1 MANPELP
8 EDAREVPFDGAIR
21 EEEGGGDLAVRLALG
36 DEGGD
41 PLLGRRERAG
51 RRGAPAD
58 PLELRPRPFRPE
70 RRADPVEDGQRLLE
84 GGARFT
90 PVLQATLRRTEREER
105 APAVERQLD
114 PRVQVERILESAQRR
129 LQLSGL
135 SVEQPSTAQAVGE
148 RRDALE
154 PLRVSLVPVEELDR
168 LVSTTELD
176 ESLDVVD

>member
-51 RRGAPAD
+51 RRGAPA
-58 PLELRPRPFRPE
+58 
-70 RRADPVEDGQRLLE
+70 
-84 GGARFT
+84 
-90 PVLQATLRRTEREER
+90 
-105 APAVERQLD
+105 VERQLD

-129 LQLSGL
+129 LELSGL